1 MTFHNRNLRI
11 LSLLVLVTTLFAAC
25 QPSGQENTSQQK
37 STRVT
42 VSILPQAYFVERITG
57 GTVTINVM
65 VGPGEEAHTYEP
77 KPEQMKFLTQSQ
89 IFLTIGLEYESVWLP
104 RFEAANPDL
113 LFIDS
118 SEGIQR
124 IPLATDHTDHDEEED
139 HQDDATQGLDP
150 HVWLSPKNGRIIA
163 ENTLLALVDLLPES
177 AEVFQENYETLIADI
192 AHVDARITSTL
203 DGMEHR
209 QFMVFHPAWG
219 YFADQYDLEQLPV
232 QVGGQDPSASELASL
247 IKIAQD
253 EKIRVIFIQPTFNT
267 ASVDAIAQ
275 EIDAEVAVVDPLAQD
290 WLSNLEAAADAFA
303 SALADQ
309 N

>member
-1 MTFHNRNLRI
+1 MTIYNRNLKI
-11 LSLLVLVTTLFAAC
+11 LSLLFLVTSLLAAC
-25 QPSGQENTSQQK
+25 QPPGHEDGSQQK
-37 STRVT
+37 STQVT
-42 VSILPQAYFVERITG
+42 VSILPQAYFVNRITG
-57 GTVTINVM
+57 GTVAVNVM

-77 KPEQMKFLTQSQ
+77 KPEQMKSLTQSQ
-89 IFLTIGLEYESVWLP
+89 IFFTIGLEYEAAWMP

-113 LFIDS
+113 RFIDLS
-118 SEGIQR
+118 KGIQR
-124 IPLATDHTDHDEEED
+124 IPLAQDHTDHDEGEN
-139 HQDDATQGLDP
+139 HQDDSTQGLDP

-163 ENTLLALVDLLPES
+163 ENTLFALIELLPES
-177 AEVFQENYETLIADI
+177 AERFQENYETLIADI
-192 AHVDARITSTL
+192 ASVDARITSTL
-203 DGMEHR
+203 KDLEQR

-247 IKIAQD
+247 IKIAED

-267 ASVDAIAQ
+267 ASAEAIAQ
-275 EIDAEVAVVDPLAQD
+275 EIGAEIAVVDPLAQD
-290 WLSNLEAAADAFA
+290 WLSNLEAATEAFA